1 MRGYGVTIRASVT
14 GEAMSDR
21 TPLRHVG
28 IDDNLWRRF
37 EEAVKRADPDD
48 NRAANLRRYVRY
60 FVGDI
65 DEAPRRPAPAREAR
79 EDPR

>member
-1 MRGYGVTIRASVT
+1 MTIRAAVT
-14 GEAMSDR
+14 GESVPGDR

-28 IDDNLWRRF
+28 IDDDLWQRF
-37 EEAVKRADPDD
+37 EQAVKRADPDD

-65 DEAPRRPAPAREAR
+65 DEAPRRPAPARES
-79 EDPR
+79 PQ